1 MAFTPDRVRELIKE
15 SGSRFVSV
23 NFIKKDGTERQMT
36 FNPRDFADIKGTG
49 TPTTDPH
56 IFRIRDNGKQAW
68 RSFDSRRLMSIRV
81 NKTTYTK

>member
-1 MAFTPDRVRELIKE
+1 MAFTPDRVRELIEE

-23 NFIKKDGTERQMT
+23 NFIKKDGTERQIT

>member
-15 SGSRFVSV
+15 SGSRYVSV

-49 TPTTDPH
+49 TPIADPH